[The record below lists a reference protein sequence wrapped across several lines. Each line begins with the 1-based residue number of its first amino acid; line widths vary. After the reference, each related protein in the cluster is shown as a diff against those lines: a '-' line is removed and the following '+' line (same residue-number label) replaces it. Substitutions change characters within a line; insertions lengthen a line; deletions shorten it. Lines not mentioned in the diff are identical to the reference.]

1 MIDKPIPTEKAISDF
16 FNDLIVA
23 LESIKKDRSH
33 STIETYLKAV
43 CKALKAEWAGLLRYE
58 EGAWVVLTKIEK
70 WPEGFPTEELGTLLK
85 NLVKKNKP
93 QTLESQKDRE
103 LYLPGLNV
111 INLAI
116 IPFRWVPKQE
126 DRRVLLIGNK
136 QNRIGPEDD
145 LPYYLFPLLRLLAQI
160 FEQLSSTVTLLK
172 DCPKPWQRTLCGGS
186 RTAVLERARE
196 LIRDYGYLGD
206 EVLDDMIRASEIDA
220 STMLDIV
227 PSGRNLFERD
237 QDCEPTEP
245 QFDCFKPIGLL
256 SQLSCLRKNAWDA
269 YKNATPVHNVV
280 KDTLDDLPELWKKS
294 VSFDAIAQQPTF
306 PGSTLDAAMLKNLWL
321 FQRDKYVNMECLR
334 TLLFVLHYNAVGMGG
349 VADAHGIKE
358 QCDDL
363 FEPKEPLFKNK
374 DSDGQ
379 SLRKALAEFI
389 KAFLEQW
396 SPREKDKDLIITSEW
411 LLVWFGLKM
420 LVSKEMWSDL
430 ETRYTP
436 NARVQFYRHF
446 TTYFLYVLHII
457 RYFGEPRLFRFSD
470 VERGYEEFVDSLI
483 FLLSEY
489 AHRVE
494 RLPRRIPL
502 YKVMSEI
509 WSCEAILYTV
519 REGYR
524 DHLHHVVNV
533 CLLGMVLM
541 EAELIDKL
549 CPKRQNISEEIKR
562 RRRRNWILAGLLHD
576 VGYGLDL
583 NRHMIPHLH
592 FFKTCPF
599 LKKFQENLA
608 KDFERSE
615 QILCALLDQR
625 FSFGTLSDKLDH
637 GIVSAIYLRFLAHSG
652 EDLEEDAKPSE
663 EWCDDI
669 YEAFEAIGKHN
680 LEGAHIVPGESPL
693 AFLLFLCDHLQE
705 WDRPRPDSVQMRRSV
720 STLVHRPGD
729 CSAAGSNI
737 VRYFSTNL
745 KWNEETVK
753 LPDSDQLRL
762 TLHCNDAGREHFE
775 PAVIWCQNTHD
786 FQRIDLSKWLY
797 DFSVVFKMAHSL
809 SEEMNKG
816 PSFLEMD
823 LFEDFVRE
831 NEKNLSL
838 MAWIQEARSSDEVW
852 YCYNKNIKKGAKD
865 PSNKVPPV
873 ENFSWT
879 FKNVE
884 KNTLKPLLDYMPPKL
899 YRLYVDW
906 KARRLRE
913 ARLRHKVTSPSQ
925 QAQN

>member
-1 MIDKPIPTEKAISDF
+1 MIDKLIPTEKAISDF

-23 LESIKKDRSH
+23 LKGIRKDYSYP
-33 STIETYLKAV
+33 TIEMYLMAV
-43 CKALKAEWAGLLRYE
+43 CKALEAEWAGLLRYE
-58 EGAWVVLTKIEK
+58 EGTWVILTKTEK
-70 WPEGFPTEELGTLLK
+70 WLEGLLTEELDTLLK
-85 NLVKKNKP
+85 GLVEKNEP

-103 LYLPGLNV
+103 LYLPDLDV
-111 INLAI
+111 ANLAI
-116 IPFRWVPKQE
+116 IPFRWALKQE
-126 DRRVLLIGNK
+126 DQRVLLIGNK
-136 QNRIGPEDD
+136 EKRIGPEDD
-145 LPYYLFPLLRLLAQI
+145 LPYYLFSLLRFLVQF
-160 FEQLSSTVTLLK
+160 FEPLSSAVTLRK
-172 DCPKPWQRTLCGGS
+172 DSLKPWQRALYGGS
-186 RTAVLERARE
+186 RTAVLDRARE
-196 LIRDYGYLGD
+196 LVHDYGHLGD
-206 EVLDDMIRASEIDA
+206 KVIDDMVRASAIDA

-237 QDCEPTEP
+237 QCREPTEP
-245 QFDCFKPIGLL
+245 QPDCPEPSETLF
-256 SQLSCLRKNAWDA
+256 QLAYLRKNAWNA
-269 YKNATPVHNVV
+269 YDTNAEPIQNVV
-280 KDTLDDLPELWKKS
+280 KDTLEDLPELWKES
-294 VSFDAIAQQPTF
+294 VSFDAIDQQPTF
-306 PGSTLDAAMLKNLWL
+306 TGSTLDAVLLANLWE
-321 FQRDKYVNMECLR
+321 FGRKQYVHMECLR
-334 TLLFVLHYNAVGMGG
+334 TLLFVLHYSAAGIEGI
-349 VADAHGIKE
+349 ADAGSVE
-358 QCDDL
+358 ERCDC
-363 FEPKEPLFKNK
+363 LFKMPLYRNEV
-374 DSDGQ
+374 SDDQ
-379 SLRKALAEFI
+379 SLREALAKFI
-389 KAFLEQW
+389 KDFPEQRN
-396 SPREKDKDLIITSEW
+396 PQDKDLTITSEW

-420 LVSKEMWSDL
+420 LVSEEMWSDMK
-430 ETRYTP
+430 TPYTP
-436 NARVQFYRHF
+436 NARIQFYRHF

-457 RYFGEPRLFRFSD
+457 RYSGEPTLFRFSD
-470 VERGYEEFVDSLI
+470 VRKGYEGFVDSLI

-502 YKVMSEI
+502 YKVMSDI

-541 EAELIDKL
+541 EAGLFEKL
-549 CPKRQNISEEIKR
+549 DPKWKQMTEDLKR
-562 RRRRNWILAGLLHD
+562 RRRRNWILSGLLHD

-592 FFKTCPF
+592 FFKACPI

-615 QILCALLDQR
+615 QILCALLDQW

-637 GIVSAIYLRFLAHSG
+637 GIVSAMHLLFLAHAG
-652 EDLEEDAKPSE
+652 EDLDKEAKPSE
-663 EWCDDI
+663 EWCEDI
-669 YEAFEAIGKHN
+669 CEAFEAIGKHN
-680 LEGAHIVPGESPL
+680 LEGTHIIPWESPL

-705 WDRPRPDSVQMRRSV
+705 WDRPRPDSIQMRRSV

-745 KWNEETVK
+745 RWNNETVK

-775 PAVIWCQNTHD
+775 PALIWCYNTYD
-786 FQRIDLSKWLY
+786 FQRVDQSKWLY
-797 DFSVVFKMAHSL
+797 DFSVVFKMVHSL
-809 SEEMNKG
+809 SDEMNKG

-831 NEKNLSL
+831 DEKNLSL
-838 MAWIQEARSSDEVW
+838 MAWIQEAHSIDEGW
-852 YCYNKNIKKGAKD
+852 YCYDKNIKKGAKE

-873 ENFSWT
+873 ETFSWT
-879 FKNVE
+879 FKKVE
-884 KNTLKPLLDYMPPKL
+884 KNTLKPLLDYMPPNL

-913 ARLRHKVTSPSQ
+913 ARLRQIDSG
-925 QAQN
+925 

>member
-33 STIETYLKAV
+33 STIEAYLMAV
-43 CKALKAEWAGLLRYE
+43 CQALKAEWAGLLRCE
-58 EGAWVVLTKIEK
+58 EETWVVITKTEK
-70 WPEGFPTEELGTLLK
+70 WQAGFPTEKLGALLK
-85 NLVKKNKP
+85 NLVEKNKP

-103 LYLPGLNV
+103 LYLPGLDV
-111 INLAI
+111 INLAM
-116 IPFRWVPKQE
+116 IPFRWALKRE
-126 DRRVLLIGNK
+126 DRIVLLIGNK
-136 QNRIGPEDD
+136 QERIGPEDD
-145 LPYYLFPLLRLLAQI
+145 LPYYLFPLLRFLAQL
-160 FEQLSSTVTLLK
+160 FEMLGSVVTLEDIQNRQKSWERALY
-172 DCPKPWQRTLCGGS
+172 GGS
-186 RTAVLERARE
+186 HTALFERASE
-196 LIRDYGYLGD
+196 LMRDCGHNLGD
-206 EVLDDMIRASEIDA
+206 EMLDIVRASEIDA

-237 QDCEPTEP
+237 QGCEPTGT
-245 QFDCFKPIGLL
+245 F
-256 SQLSCLRKNAWDA
+256 SQLACLRKKAWNAYD
-269 YKNATPVHNVV
+269 KSTKPIQDVV
-280 KDTLDDLPELWKKS
+280 NDTLKLLPELWKKK
-294 VSFDAIAQQPTF
+294 VYFDAIDQQPTF
-306 PGSTLDAAMLKNLWL
+306 PGYTLVAAMLKSLRL
-321 FQRDKYVNMECLR
+321 FRQDKYVQEFLH
-334 TLLFVLHYNAVGMGG
+334 THLFVLHYSAIGIEG
-349 VADAHGIKE
+349 VADAQSIEKR
-358 QCDDL
+358 CDRL
-363 FEPKEPLFKNK
+363 FRMPLYRNGVSR
-374 DSDGQ
+374 DQ

-389 KAFLEQW
+389 REFLEQW
-396 SPREKDKDLIITSEW
+396 SRQGKNKDLIITSEW
-411 LLVWFGLKM
+411 LIVWFGLKM
-420 LVSKEMWSDL
+420 LVSKEMWSEL

-446 TTYFLYVLHII
+446 TTYFLYILHII
-457 RYFGEPRLFRFSD
+457 RYSGEPTLFRFSD
-470 VERGYEEFVDSLI
+470 VKRGYEGFVDSLI

-489 AHRVE
+489 AHQVE

-509 WSCEAILYTV
+509 WSCEAMLYTV

-541 EAELIDKL
+541 EAELLEKL
-549 CPKRQNISEEIKR
+549 DPNWTGMTDDLKR

-592 FFKTCPF
+592 FFKPCPF

-615 QILCALLDQR
+615 QILCALLDQW

-652 EDLEEDAKPSE
+652 EDLEEDAKPSK

-669 YEAFEAIGKHN
+669 CEAFEAIGKHN
-680 LEGAHIVPGESPL
+680 LEGTHIIPGESPL
-693 AFLLFLCDHLQE
+693 AFLLLLCDHLQE
-705 WDRPRPDSVQMRRSV
+705 WDRPRPDSIQMRRSV

-745 KWNEETVK
+745 RWDKETVR
-753 LPDSDQLRL
+753 LSDSDSLRL

-775 PAVIWCQNTHD
+775 PAVIWCSNTYD
-786 FQRIDLSKWLY
+786 FQRVDLSKWLY
-797 DFSVVFKMAHSL
+797 DFSIVFKMAHRL
-809 SEEMNKG
+809 SDEMNKG

-831 NEKNLSL
+831 DEKNLSL
-838 MAWIQEARSSDEVW
+838 MAWIQEAHSIDEGW
-852 YCYNKNIKKGAKD
+852 YCYDKNIKKGAKD
-865 PSNKVPPV
+865 PSNK
-873 ENFSWT
+873 ERTLETFSWT
-879 FKNVE
+879 FKQVE
-884 KNTLKPLLDYMPPKL
+884 KVTLKSLLDYMPPKL
-899 YRLYVDW
+899 YQRYMDW
-906 KARRLRE
+906 KAHRMRE
-913 ARLRHKVTSPSQ
+913 AKLRYVVSS
-925 QAQN
+925 

>member
-23 LESIKKDRSH
+23 LEGIQKDRPVP
-33 STIETYLKAV
+33 TMEMYLMAV
-43 CKALKAEWAGLLRYE
+43 CQALKAEWAGLLQCE
-58 EGAWVVLTKIEK
+58 EGTWGVVKKTEK
-70 WPEGFPTEELGTLLK
+70 WQEGLLTEELGTLLK
-85 NLVKKNKP
+85 NLVKKNEP

-103 LYLPGLNV
+103 LYLPGLDV

-116 IPFRWVPKQE
+116 IPFRWALKRE
-126 DRRVLLIGNK
+126 DRLVLLIGNK
-136 QNRIGPEDD
+136 KNRIGPEDD
-145 LPYYLFPLLRLLAQI
+145 LPYYLFPLLRFLAQL
-160 FEQLSSTVTLLK
+160 FEMLGSVVTLEDIQNRQKSWERALY
-172 DCPKPWQRTLCGGS
+172 GGS
-186 RTAVLERARE
+186 RTAVFDRAWE
-196 LIRDYGYLGD
+196 LMNDYGHLGNK
-206 EVLDDMIRASEIDA
+206 VLDDMVRASEIDT

-227 PSGRNLFERD
+227 LSGRNLFERD
-237 QDCEPTEP
+237 KGCEPT
-245 QFDCFKPIGLL
+245 GTL
-256 SQLSCLRKNAWDA
+256 SQLSCLRKNAWNA
-269 YKNATPVHNVV
+269 YDKNAEPIQNVV
-280 KDTLDDLPELWKKS
+280 KNTLKALPELWDKQ
-294 VSFDAIAQQPTF
+294 VSFDAIDQKPTF
-306 PGSTLDAAMLKNLWL
+306 KGFALDAAMLEKLWL
-321 FQRDKYVNMECLR
+321 FRQDKYVHMECLR
-334 TLLFVLHYNAVGMGG
+334 TLLFILHYSAVEIEEI
-349 VADAHGIKE
+349 ADAHNIKE
-358 QCDDL
+358 HCDDL
-363 FEPKEPLFKNK
+363 LKESLFKNK

-389 KAFLEQW
+389 KTFLKQW
-396 SPREKDKDLIITSEW
+396 SPQEKDKEEKDYELIITSEW

-470 VERGYEEFVDSLI
+470 VKRGYEEFVDSLI

-489 AHRVE
+489 THQVE

-502 YKVMSEI
+502 DKVMSEI
-509 WSCEAILYTV
+509 WSCEAMLYTV

-533 CLLGMVLM
+533 CLLGMVLV
-541 EAELIDKL
+541 EAGLFEKL
-549 CPKRQNISEEIKR
+549 DPKWKQMTEDLKR
-562 RRRRNWILAGLLHD
+562 RRRRNWMLAGLLHD

-583 NRHMIPHLH
+583 NRHMIPHLD
-592 FFKTCPF
+592 FFKVCPS
-599 LKKFQENLA
+599 LSRFQKDLA

-615 QILCALLDQR
+615 QNLCKSLNQR

-680 LEGAHIVPGESPL
+680 LESAHIVPGESPL

-753 LPDSDQLRL
+753 LPDSDQLQL
-762 TLHCNDAGREHFE
+762 TLHCNDADREHFE

-831 NEKNLSL
+831 DEENLSL

-865 PSNKVPPV
+865 PSNKIPPV

-913 ARLRHKVTSPSQ
+913 ARLRHVDSG
-925 QAQN
+925 